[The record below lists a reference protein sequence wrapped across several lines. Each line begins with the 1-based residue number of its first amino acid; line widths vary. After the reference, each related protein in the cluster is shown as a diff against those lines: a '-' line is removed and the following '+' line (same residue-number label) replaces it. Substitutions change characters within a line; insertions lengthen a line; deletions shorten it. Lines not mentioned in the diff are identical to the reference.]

1 MANSKRMYSKLA
13 EYYNGF
19 VVPNSIDDK
28 RRYEKNK
35 ERERKY
41 NERWKQH
48 KVNLN
53 ELVNRYTPGA
63 TPKIKGVKAIFDGD
77 RYKII
82 ADLPSG
88 YAKVQDK
95 TTKKMVKL

>member
-19 VVPNSIDDK
+19 VVPGSEKD
-28 RRYEKNK
+28 RVRYEKSK

-41 NERWKQH
+41 NEHWKQH

-53 ELVNRYTPGA
+53 ELVN
-63 TPKIKGVKAIFDGD
+63 K
-77 RYKII
+77 
-82 ADLPSG
+82 
-88 YAKVQDK
+88 YAP
-95 TTKKMVKL
+95 

>member
-1 MANSKRMYSKLA
+1 M
-13 EYYNGF
+13 
-19 VVPNSIDDK
+19 
-28 RRYEKNK
+28 
-35 ERERKY
+35 
-41 NERWKQH
+41 
-48 KVNLN
+48 N

-63 TPKIKGVKAIFDGD
+63 TPKIEGVKAIFDGD

>member
-1 MANSKRMYSKLA
+1 MANSKRMHSKLA
-13 EYYNGF
+13 EYSNGF
-19 VVPNSIDDK
+19 VVPGSAKD
-28 RRYEKNK
+28 RERYEKSK